1 LSIKLNSNLSRPSGT
16 KELQSKQPDQQGAGM
31 QYLNMVQ
38 HLPQVVFEIDA
49 NGCWSFLNDNWT
61 LLSGFE
67 VGECIGSRYM
77 DYVHP
82 QDRPRCEGVISM
94 IRSGEVDHCSE
105 AFRFLVSGG
114 DYLWTEIHA
123 ALVRSPENRTGG
135 VVGTINNI
143 SDRVS
148 EEELLL
154 ANQRTLTAMLNDLPG
169 MVYRCRN
176 NPDWTMEFVSGGS
189 YQLTGYHPEDIIDSK
204 RLSYGSM
211 IHPDDQLGVWEG
223 VQNGI
228 RENRRF
234 ELVYRIITVEGKEK
248 LVWECG
254 KGIFSSNNEWLGIEG
269 LIIDFRRQKF
279 NANNQSRN
287 LLYDD
292 VTGLPSLPLFLD
304 RLQTAIQNAGDKS
317 NNTSL
322 FVVHLDRVLNALD
335 QLDNDAFNSASVEV
349 AERLASVTES
359 RDSITRIENERWGIL
374 IDKRDD
380 KFQVSSVAQQIQ
392 DLFLLP
398 ITIGSSKIFVTASIG
413 IVTCRDTDQ
422 DAENLLLNA
431 SHAMNRAHALGG
443 GRYELFDQQVHSQYI
458 DGIEKL

>member
-1 LSIKLNSNLSRPSGT
+1 MSIKLNSKLSTPSGP
-16 KELQSKQPDQQGAGM
+16 KDLQANQRSTDL

-38 HLPQVVFEIDA
+38 NLPQVVFEIDA
-49 NGCWSFLNDNWT
+49 NGCWSFLNNNWT

-67 VGECIGSRYM
+67 VDECIGSSYM

-82 QDRPRCEGVISM
+82 QDRPRCKGVISM
-94 IRSGEVDHCSE
+94 IRSGEVEHCTE
-105 AFRFLVSGG
+105 AFRFLISGG

-123 ALVRSPENRTGG
+123 APVRTPENKPGG
-135 VVGTINNI
+135 IVGTINNI

-176 NPDWTMEFVSGGS
+176 NPDWTMEFVSGSS
-189 YQLTGYHPEDIIDSK
+189 YQLTGYHPEDIIDNK

-234 ELVYRIITVEGKEK
+234 ELVYRIITAEGKEK

-254 KGIFSSNNEWLGIEG
+254 KGIFSNNNEWLGLEG
-269 LIIDFRRQKF
+269 LIIDFRRQKS
-279 NANNQSRN
+279 NANNQSN
-287 LLYDD
+287 SLLYDD

-304 RLQTAIQNAGDKS
+304 RLQTAIQHAGDNS

-335 QLDNDAFNSASVEV
+335 QLDNDAFNNASVEV
-349 AERLASVTES
+349 AERLSIITQP

-374 IDKRDD
+374 INIRDE
-380 KFQVSSVAQQIQ
+380 KLRVSTLAQQIQ
-392 DLFLLP
+392 DLFLMP
-398 ITIGSSKIFVTASIG
+398 VKVGSSKIYVTASIG
-413 IVTCRDTDQ
+413 IVTCSDTDQ
-422 DAENLLLNA
+422 KAEDLLLNA

-443 GRYELFDQQVHSQYI
+443 GRYELYDQGIHGQYI
-458 DGIEKL
+458 DGPDKL